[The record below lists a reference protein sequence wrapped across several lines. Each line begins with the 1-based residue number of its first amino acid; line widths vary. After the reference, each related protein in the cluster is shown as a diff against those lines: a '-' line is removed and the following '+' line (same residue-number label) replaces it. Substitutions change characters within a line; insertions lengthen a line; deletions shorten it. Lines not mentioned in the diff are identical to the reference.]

1 MLKLSRAFKLLFL
14 VMIFLLSVGF
24 TFFNTQQIALSFGF
38 VVFAPRPLALWV
50 LLAFISGGLVGLAL
64 GAGIYRRWRG
74 EREIELLRAELM
86 VTKLETKT
94 TVHEKQALHTG

>member
-38 VVFAPRPLALWV
+38 VVFAPQPLALWV
-50 LLAFISGGLVGLAL
+50 LSAFISGGLVGLAL
-64 GAGIYRRWRG
+64 GAGIFRRWRG
-74 EREIELLRAELM
+74 EREIERLRAELM
-86 VTKLETKT
+86 QTKLETKT
-94 TVHEKQALHTG
+94 TVQVKQTLHPG